1 VSAGH
6 RKLHIA
12 VNMIKNYFKTAF
24 RRLIRNRVYTF
35 INVAGLA
42 IGIAICMAIF
52 IIIQF
57 HAGFDSFHPNKNRI
71 YRVLT
76 EYHHK
81 DSKNVFYGHAV
92 PFGIPNGMAAAFPQ
106 IEKIAPIFSDRDD
119 RVLVL
124 NNNGA
129 TVKKFKEEKGIFY
142 TVPSFFNIF
151 NFPLLAGSYAS
162 LKDPNN
168 CLLTK
173 QTAIKYFDDWKTA
186 IGKNIRLNDKA
197 VLKVTG
203 ILNDPPA
210 NTDFEFSIAVAYG
223 TGFTQHLATSSDMDG
238 TNGSFGCFAL
248 LAPGTSASNFNLQLR
263 EWTKKVKAADNQ
275 DSQVIQPFAEVHYDT
290 AVGSFSGK
298 TISHQL
304 INALWLI
311 AGFILLIACVNFVNL
326 STAQAVNRAREVG
339 VRKVLGSNK
348 LQLKLQF
355 FSETLLIVSSA
366 MLVALIIASLTLP
379 AISKIVDLPLSI
391 SLFMNVQGILL
402 LIAVAVIVTLLSS
415 FYPSVVL
422 SGFNAVHAL
431 KSKITV
437 KSSRGISLRRSLV
450 VFQFIIAQALIIGTL
465 VIVKQMNYFNHQPLG
480 FNKDAVVN
488 VPFLND
494 SAGVGKINF
503 LEKQLSAV
511 KGIQQVSFSSNTPI
525 EDDNDNWTTFTF
537 NHAARPTDFYAITK
551 FADAQYVSIYQLP
564 IIAGRN
570 LAPSDTAR
578 EFLVTEMLVKNLG
591 LQRPED
597 VLGKEMEFWDG
608 RFKGTIVGVLKNFNA
623 RSFRRELAPLFI
635 TTFKKEYSLS
645 SIKLS
650 TTDIPATLASV
661 EKIWNQAFPDYVF
674 EYKFLDDKVAGFYKQ
689 ESQLAQLYKIF
700 AAMAILLSCL
710 GLYGL
715 ASFMAVQRIKEVGI
729 RKVLG
734 ASVSNIV
741 YLFSKEFIVLIGIAF
756 LLAAPLAGYYMHQW
770 LHNFPFQVSMSWWIF
785 VAGGAASIV
794 IALITV
800 SSQAIS
806 AAMANPVK
814 SLRSE

>member
-1 VSAGH
+1 
-6 RKLHIA
+6 
-12 VNMIKNYFKTAF
+12 MIKNYFKTAF
-24 RRLIRNRVYTF
+24 RTLIRNRAYAI

-42 IGIAICMAIF
+42 IGIAICMVIF

-57 HAGFDSFHPNKNRI
+57 HAGFDNFHPNRDRI

-81 DSKNVFYGHAV
+81 DTKDVFYGHAV
-92 PFGIPNGMAAAFPQ
+92 PFGVPKGMAAAFPQ
-106 IEKIAPIFSDRDD
+106 IEKIAPIFSDLND

-124 NNNGA
+124 NSNA
-129 TVKKFKEEKGIFY
+129 ETVKKFKEEKGIFY
-142 TVPSFFNIF
+142 TGPSFFSIF

-168 CLLTK
+168 CLLTR
-173 QTAIKYFDDWKTA
+173 QTAIKYFDDWRTA

-203 ILNDPPA
+203 ILNDPPP
-210 NTDFEFSIAVAYG
+210 NTDFELKIAVAYG
-223 TGFTQHLATSSDMDG
+223 TGFTQRLAASSDMDG
-238 TNGSFGCFAL
+238 TSGSFGCFVL
-248 LAPGTSASNFNLQLR
+248 LSPNTSASNINSQLKD
-263 EWTKKVKAADNQ
+263 WTKKVKAADNQ

-355 FSETLLIVSSA
+355 FSETLLIVTCA
-366 MLVALIIASLTLP
+366 TLVALITATLTLP
-379 AISKIVDLPLSI
+379 AISGIVDLPLSI
-391 SLFMNVQGILL
+391 NLFMNVQGAIL
-402 LIAVAVIVTLLSS
+402 LIAVCVVVTLLSS
-415 FYPSVVL
+415 FYPSIVL

-431 KSKITV
+431 KTKLTV
-437 KSSRGISLRRSLV
+437 KSRGGISLRRSLV
-450 VFQFIIAQALIIGTL
+450 VFQFIIAQGLIIGTL

-494 SAGVGKINF
+494 SAGVAKISF

-537 NHAARPTDFYAITK
+537 DHAAKPTDFYAITK
-551 FADAQYVSIYQLP
+551 FGDDRYVQIYQLSLV
-564 IIAGRN
+564 AGRN

-578 EFLVTEMLVKNLG
+578 EFLVNEMLVKNLG
-591 LQRPED
+591 LKRPED
-597 VLGKEMEFWDG
+597 VLGKEMEFWDD
-608 RFKGTIVGVLKNFNA
+608 RFKGTIVGVLKDFNA
-623 RSFRRELAPLFI
+623 RSFRRDLAPLFI
-635 TTFKKEYSLS
+635 TTSKKEYNQS
-645 SIKLS
+645 SIKLA
-650 TTDIPATLASV
+650 TTDIPATLSSI

-674 EYKFLDDKVAGFYKQ
+674 EYKFLDDKIAGFYKQ
-689 ESQLAQLYKIF
+689 EGQLAQLYKIF
-700 AAMAILLSCL
+700 AAIAILLSCL

-715 ASFMAVQRIKEVGI
+715 ASFMAVQRIKEVGV

-734 ASVSNIV
+734 ASVPDIV
-741 YLFSKEFIVLIGIAF
+741 YLFSKEFVVLIGIAF

-785 VAGGAASIV
+785 VAGGAASII

-800 SSQAIS
+800 GSQAMS